1 MSVDKP
7 GSVDDPG
14 SADNA
19 RTTAGLRWGDAAP
32 ELELVNQHGRTVSL
46 ADLRG
51 HDVIVYF
58 FPKAFSPGCT
68 EEVCAYRDNQDAFA
82 SAGYVVV
89 GVSPDPTEQ
98 LAEFAGVN
106 GVEHDLLS
114 DPGSAA
120 ARRWGAYG
128 DKVVNGQ
135 PQVGPTRSTFVVG
148 ADGLLRSVQHHVEP
162 AAHVTAL
169 GQQRQT

>member
-1 MSVDKP
+1 V
-7 GSVDDPG
+7 
-14 SADNA
+14 SAGTPVSSGGA
-19 RTTAGLRWGDAAP
+19 ISAAGLRWGDLAP
-32 ELELVNQHGRTVSL
+32 DLELANQHGRTVSL

-89 GVSPDPTEQ
+89 GVSPDSVEQ
-98 LAEFAGVN
+98 LAEFASAN

-114 DPGSAA
+114 DPDSAA

-148 ADGLLRSVQHHVEP
+148 GDGLLRSVQHHVEP

-169 GQQRQT
+169 GRRHQT

>member
-1 MSVDKP
+1 M
-7 GSVDDPG
+7 
-14 SADNA
+14 SADDA
-19 RTTAGLRWGDAAP
+19 TATAGPRWGDPAP
-32 ELELVNQHGRTVSL
+32 DLQLANQHGRTVSL

-51 HDVIVYF
+51 DDVIVYF

-68 EEVCAYRDNQDAFA
+68 EEVCAYRDNSDAFA

-89 GVSPDPTEQ
+89 GVSPDPVEQ
-98 LAEFAGVN
+98 LAEFAAAN

-114 DPGSAA
+114 DPGSET

-162 AAHVTAL
+162 AAHVAAL
-169 GQQRQT
+169 STHRPTS